1 MGVRVEVATA
11 GIDDAFQG
19 LSTDP
24 YQAPVSQGTGLR
36 IPQLRVDNQTRY
48 VFLLATRTIGK
59 PTRVR
64 GIRQYAT
71 LGATLTNGVEDE
83 LTSQPIEF
91 PIVTPNFYLTDG
103 NISWH
108 LVEEPNADPIRSE
121 GTNNS
126 TCFSEANAR
135 SPALLF
141 LKGSVAWGMGPQ
153 PLYYFNGMTAYA
165 PPAIWND
172 WQPIGGLGNMH
183 DVRFPWESQRAWT
196 GLDIPICARG
206 ERRVS
211 LYASVLQTAGAV
223 PLTGNESFP
232 AGGRGYGPEQ
242 DFIDAMSVLANV
254 SSVFFWK
261 VAGAIIFEDDE

>member
-24 YQAPVSQGTGLR
+24 YQAPVAAGTGLR
-36 IPQLRVDNQTRY
+36 IPQLRVDNTTRF
-48 VFLLATRTIGK
+48 VFLLATRTIAK
-59 PTRVR
+59 PTRIR
-64 GIRQYAT
+64 GIRQLAT
-71 LGATLTNGVEDE
+71 LGATLTNGVEDAF
-83 LTSQPIEF
+83 TSQAIEF

-108 LVEEPNADPIRSE
+108 LVEEPNAHPIITE
-121 GTNNS
+121 GVNNS
-126 TCFSEANAR
+126 TCFSEANAAAP
-135 SPALLF
+135 SLLF
-141 LKGSVAWGMGPQ
+141 LRNSVAWGMGPQ
-153 PLYYFNGMTAYA
+153 PTYYFNGLTAYA

-172 WQPIGGLGNMH
+172 WQPIAGLGNMH
-183 DVRFPWESQRAWT
+183 DIRSPWESQNAWR
-196 GLDIPICARG
+196 GMDVPICARG

-211 LYASVLQTAGAV
+211 LYATVLQTAGAV
-223 PLTGNESFP
+223 PIANNEGFP
-232 AGGRGYGPEQ
+232 TGGRGYGPEQ
-242 DFIDAMSVLANV
+242 DFINAMSVLSDV